1 MACKDKDI
9 NFLDNSFL
17 DFLDNQLLD
26 VFRANKNLE
35 ICMLVLF
42 EQLSESEQ
50 FRGTYLFVSY
60 GSYFKNTKQ
69 PVRWKL
75 SYMNI

>member
-9 NFLDNSFL
+9 NLLDNSFL

-26 VFRANKNLE
+26 VFRANENLE

-42 EQLSESEQ
+42 ERLSESEQ
-50 FRGTYLFVSY
+50 FRGTFLVVLH

-69 PVRWKL
+69 PVR
-75 SYMNI
+75 